1 MNTEINTERHIKELS
16 KICTQRGIDPE
27 ALTLKQ
33 TVELSNEMV
42 RKAVYEKDPAFN
54 PQALEALLLF
64 SENLSKELG
73 ELSGLGWDTPISQ
86 AVTNSQ
92 NKEFCELVTQFN
104 RKILNQTLKQISGR

>member
-1 MNTEINTERHIKELS
+1 MNIDRHIEELS
-16 KICTQRGIDPE
+16 KICTQREIDPE

-33 TVELSNEMV
+33 TVELSNEIV
-42 RKAVYEKDPAFN
+42 RKGVYEKDPAFN

-86 AVTNSQ
+86 AVTNPQ
-92 NKEFCELVTQFN
+92 NKEFCELVTQIN
-104 RKILNQTLKQISGR
+104 RKGLSQTLKQMSGKL